1 MKKAGAV
8 IQQVNK
14 AIVLFAII
22 IFFFPSTV
30 SAQVSNSAYKFESS
44 EKLMFNNVNYI
55 SNRDGQFIGASFQ
68 NSYERN
74 PGDYIAETDMV
85 SGFTLGSN
93 MNVQNESNYF
103 ESGSHKGILKGI
115 RKITSSRFI
124 EFGDQIYFLISYL
137 SKTGT
142 NEVIRLFQFENGN
155 FKSVNSELF
164 PLKLDGENPFRDKY
178 SDSQVGV
185 FCSED
190 NLYAVRVVD
199 RSKGESTFNVEVLGF
214 NADLEQTVKYTST
227 FILPKGKAT
236 FYNPFITNDGAFY
249 FTCKILDPGKK
260 AMSSKDDI
268 NYLNFYKLDPAKDQA
283 EVIEMGGDK
292 KKVKNVKI
300 AELNNG
306 VVICTGYLEKEDAS
320 TIFSGKFDGD
330 DKTFHEEDLDVN
342 KFIFPYDYKR
352 QKVYSMGIPV
362 EDHRVLHAINTDDNG
377 VIFVSEEQIVNKMA
391 DKTHLYYDKEIFVT
405 KLNAKGEVQWIS
417 AIDKNQGSNDLLAIK
432 SSFSMFYD
440 KKEPKIFLVFNDWA
454 KNYNDQGIVL
464 EKTNQKELINKH
476 NYLVVATVDLT
487 NGAITQEVVRD
498 NSTDKMDFLPQSG
511 FADVE
516 NGYLYGYFKKGAFD
530 PFGKIGRLK
539 LK

>member
-1 MKKAGAV
+1 
-8 IQQVNK
+8 
-14 AIVLFAII
+14 
-22 IFFFPSTV
+22 
-30 SAQVSNSAYKFESS
+30 
-44 EKLMFNNVNYI
+44 
-55 SNRDGQFIGASFQ
+55 
-68 NSYERN
+68 
-74 PGDYIAETDMV
+74 MV
-85 SGFTLGSN
+85 SRFTLGAN

-103 ESGSHKGILKGI
+103 DSGAHSAIKKNV
-115 RKITSSRFI
+115 KTFITSRFI
-124 EFGDQIYFLISYL
+124 TVGDQMYFLLSYL
-137 SKTGT
+137 PKTGT
-142 NEVIRLFQFENGN
+142 NQVVRLFKYENGN
-155 FKSVNSELF
+155 FESAKSESF

-190 NLYAVRVVD
+190 NIYAVRVID

-214 NADLEQTVKYTST
+214 NSDLEQTVKYTST
-227 FILPKGKAT
+227 FVLPNGKAT
-236 FYNPFITNDGAFY
+236 FYNPFITNDGSFY

-268 NYLNFYKLDPAKDQA
+268 NYLNFYKLDPTKDQA
-283 EVIEMGGDK
+283 EVIEMGDDK

-300 AELNNG
+300 VELNNG
-306 VVICTGYLEKEDAS
+306 AVICTGFLEKEDAS
-320 TIFSGKFDGD
+320 TIFSGKFDGAE
-330 DKTFHEEDLDVN
+330 KTFHEEDLAVN
-342 KFIFPYDYKR
+342 KFIFPYDYNR

-377 VIFVSEEQIVNKMA
+377 VIFVSEEQVVNEMA

-405 KLNAKGEVQWIS
+405 KLNEKGEVQWIS

-454 KNYNDQGIVL
+454 KNYDDQGIVV
-464 EKTNQKELINKH
+464 EKTNQKELINRH

-487 NGAITQEVVRD
+487 NGASTQQTVRD
-498 NSTDKMDFLPQSG
+498 NSIDKMDFLPQSG

-516 NGYLYGYFKKGAFD
+516 NGYLYGYFKKGCFD